1 MDDKDFHQ
9 SVAKARGLGSAHE
22 GTHHW
27 IYQRISAIS
36 LVFLGVWMLLTLS
49 KLHHASYEDWLA
61 SMSSPWVASGVFLF
75 ILATTYHACLGLQ
88 VVVEDYIHGPWM
100 RYSLL
105 TVIKLMGFFLV
116 ILTLFFLIKI
126 QMIGKI

>member
-1 MDDKDFHQ
+1 MDEKDFHS
-9 SVAKARGLGSAHE
+9 SVAKVRGLGVAHE

-36 LVFLGVWMLLTLS
+36 LVFLGIWMLLTLAQ
-49 KLHHASYEDWLA
+49 LNHGCYEDWIA
-61 SMSSPWVASGVFLF
+61 AISPPWVASGVFLF
-75 ILATTYHACLGLQ
+75 VLATTYHACLGLQ
-88 VVVEDYIHGPWM
+88 VVVEDYVHGPWV

-105 TVIKLMGFFLV
+105 TFIKLMGCFLV